1 MPAQAKKS
9 WLSDARRRR
18 ARRREEQPFWQRTFS
33 SRRRSCTS
41 PARSSSSRPRSSRKS
56 PWRKP
61 APRRKRSRGSTP
73 GRPWTTCAAR
83 PSSSARNGRTR
94 KSALLA
100 QAQAEAEKIRKDA
113 EKVAF
118 DEVKRK
124 NNQAQKIRQD
134 AEDQAQVILAE
145 ARQKAAE
152 LETDIKQR
160 VTQTEREAYERG
172 YAEGHAKGYEEGR
185 AEVQRL
191 VESLHSII
199 TKAIEKRNEIIEEAE
214 TQIINLV
221 LLIVKKVIKVIS
233 ENQKNVVINNVV
245 QALRKLK
252 SRGDVVIR
260 VNLADLELTSEHV
273 KDFMKMVENVKSIT
287 VLEDSSVDRGGCI
300 IETDFGQIDARI
312 SSQLHEIEERILELM
327 PIRSKGE

>member
-1 MPAQAKKS
+1 MAKNVFKPQEIMY
-9 WLSDARRRR
+9 LSRKVFIEPPKIVAEEPVEEAEAVEETRGEVTGPTVEDV
-18 ARRREEQPFWQRTFS
+18 RREAERF
-33 SRRRSCTS
+33 
-41 PARSSSSRPRSSRKS
+41 RKD
-56 PWRKP
+56 WEKE
-61 APRRKRSRGSTP
+61 KEGLMT
-73 GRPWTTCAAR
+73 
-83 PSSSARNGRTR
+83 
-94 KSALLA
+94 
-100 QAQAEAEKIRKDA
+100 QAQADADKIRKDA
-113 EKVAF
+113 ERVAF

-124 NNQAQKIRQD
+124 NNQAQKIRQE

-145 ARQKAAE
+145 SRQKAAD
-152 LETDIKQR
+152 LESDIKQR
-160 VTQTEREAYERG
+160 MTQTEREAYERG
-172 YAEGHAKGYEEGR
+172 HADGHAKGYDEGH
-185 AEVQRL
+185 AEVERL

>member
-1 MPAQAKKS
+1 MAKNVFKPQEIMY
-9 WLSDARRRR
+9 LSRKVFIEPPKIVAEEPVEEARPVAEEERGEYTGPTVDDV
-18 ARRREEQPFWQRTFS
+18 RREAEQFKKDWEAEK
-33 SRRRSCTS
+33 
-41 PARSSSSRPRSSRKS
+41 ARM
-56 PWRKP
+56 
-61 APRRKRSRGSTP
+61 
-73 GRPWTTCAAR
+73 
-83 PSSSARNGRTR
+83 
-94 KSALLA
+94 LV
-100 QAQAEAEKIRKDA
+100 QAQADAEKIRKEA

-134 AEDQAQVILAE
+134 ADDQAQVILAE
-145 ARQKAAE
+145 ARQKATE
-152 LETDIKQR
+152 LETEIKGR
-160 VTQTEREAYERG
+160 VTQTEREAYEKG
-172 YAEGHAKGYEEGR
+172 FAEGHARGYDEGK
-185 AEVQRL
+185 AEVARL
-191 VESLHSII
+191 VESLHTII

>member
-1 MPAQAKKS
+1 
-9 WLSDARRRR
+9 
-18 ARRREEQPFWQRTFS
+18 
-33 SRRRSCTS
+33 
-41 PARSSSSRPRSSRKS
+41 
-56 PWRKP
+56 
-61 APRRKRSRGSTP
+61 
-73 GRPWTTCAAR
+73 
-83 PSSSARNGRTR
+83 
-94 KSALLA
+94 
-100 QAQAEAEKIRKDA
+100 
-113 EKVAF
+113 
-118 DEVKRK
+118 
-124 NNQAQKIRQD
+124 
-134 AEDQAQVILAE
+134 
-145 ARQKAAE
+145 
-152 LETDIKQR
+152 
-160 VTQTEREAYERG
+160 
-172 YAEGHAKGYEEGR
+172 
-185 AEVQRL
+185 

-221 LLIVKKVIKVIS
+221 LMIVKKVIKVIS

>member
-1 MPAQAKKS
+1 LAKNVFKPQEIMYLSRKVFIEPPKIVTEEPAEEVEAVEETRGEFTGPTVE
-9 WLSDARRRR
+9 DI
-18 ARRREEQPFWQRTFS
+18 RREAERF
-33 SRRRSCTS
+33 
-41 PARSSSSRPRSSRKS
+41 RKD
-56 PWRKP
+56 WENEKER
-61 APRRKRSRGSTP
+61 
-73 GRPWTTCAAR
+73 
-83 PSSSARNGRTR
+83 
-94 KSALLA
+94 LLT
-100 QAQAEAEKIRKDA
+100 QAQADAEKIRKDA

-124 NNQAQKIRQD
+124 NNQAQKIRQE
-134 AEDQAQVILAE
+134 AEDHAQVILAE
-145 ARQKAAE
+145 SRQKAAD
-152 LETDIKQR
+152 LESDIKQR

-172 YAEGHAKGYEEGR
+172 YADGHAKGYGEGR
-185 AEVQRL
+185 AEVERL

-327 PIRSKGE
+327 PIRSKGK

>member
-1 MPAQAKKS
+1 MAKNVFKPQEIMYLSRKVFIEPPKIATEEPAQEAEAVEEERGGAYTGPTVEELKKEA
-9 WLSDARRRR
+9 DQFRRGW
-18 ARRREEQPFWQRTFS
+18 EQE
-33 SRRRSCTS
+33 
-41 PARSSSSRPRSSRKS
+41 KE
-56 PWRKP
+56 K
-61 APRRKRSRGSTP
+61 
-73 GRPWTTCAAR
+73 
-83 PSSSARNGRTR
+83 
-94 KSALLA
+94 LLA
-100 QAQAEAEKIRKDA
+100 DAQAEAMKIRKEA
-113 EKVAF
+113 EQVAF

-134 AEDQAQVILAE
+134 ADDQGQEIIAA

-152 LETDIKQR
+152 LEGDIKQR

-172 YAEGHAKGYEEGR
+172 YTDGHAKGYDEGK

-191 VESLHSII
+191 VESLHGII
-199 TKAIEKRNEIIEEAE
+199 TRAIEKRNEIIEEAE

>member
-1 MPAQAKKS
+1 MAKNVFKPADIMYNSRKVFIEPPKIVAEEAVEEVQAVEEPGGEYTGPTADD
-9 WLSDARRRR
+9 L
-18 ARRREEQPFWQRTFS
+18 RREAELF
-33 SRRRSCTS
+33 RRDWEEE
-41 PARSSSSRPRSSRKS
+41 K
-56 PWRKP
+56 K
-61 APRRKRSRGSTP
+61 K
-73 GRPWTTCAAR
+73 
-83 PSSSARNGRTR
+83 
-94 KSALLA
+94 LIA

-134 AEDQAQVILAE
+134 AEDQAQTILAD
-145 ARQKAAE
+145 ARQKASE
-152 LETDIKQR
+152 LEADIKQR
-160 VTQTEREAYERG
+160 VNQTEREAYEKG
-172 YAEGHAKGYEEGR
+172 YADGTAKGYEEGR

-199 TKAIEKRNEIIEEAE
+199 TRAIEKRNEIIEEAE

>member
-1 MPAQAKKS
+1 LAKNVFKPQEIMY
-9 WLSDARRRR
+9 LSRKVFIEPPKIVTEEPVEEVEAVEETRGEFTGPTVEDI
-18 ARRREEQPFWQRTFS
+18 RREAERF
-33 SRRRSCTS
+33 
-41 PARSSSSRPRSSRKS
+41 RKD
-56 PWRKP
+56 WEKEKERLM
-61 APRRKRSRGSTP
+61 T
-73 GRPWTTCAAR
+73 
-83 PSSSARNGRTR
+83 
-94 KSALLA
+94 
-100 QAQAEAEKIRKDA
+100 QAQADAEKIRKDA

-124 NNQAQKIRQD
+124 NNQAQKIRQE

-145 ARQKAAE
+145 SRQKAAD
-152 LETDIKQR
+152 LESDIKQR

-172 YAEGHAKGYEEGR
+172 YADGHTKGYGEGR
-185 AEVQRL
+185 AEVERL